1 MSEELVHLERAGGVA
16 TVTLDSPTNRNALSR
31 NLMAGLEDSLDAAIA
46 DDRVRLIVLTG
57 AGPVFCSGADLKE
70 REGVREE
77 GRGGGPGGLVT
88 VLKQVWYSPK
98 PVIARVNGPARAGGL
113 GLIAACDIAVSV
125 DSATFAFSEV
135 RIGVI
140 PAIISVV
147 TLPKLG
153 PTKGMELF
161 LTGETFDAGE
171 AVRLGLLNAAVP
183 SEQLD
188 ECVDRYASAILQGAP
203 GALAGCK
210 RLVRE
215 VPGMSIDAAFE
226 FTAALSAEFFTSP
239 DAREGMAAFREK
251 RSPRWAQGS

>member
-1 MSEELVHLERAGGVA
+1 VSEEPVHLERAGGAA

-70 REGVREE
+70 REGVSEE
-77 GRGGGPGGLVT
+77 GRGRGPGALVT

-98 PVIARVNGPARAGGL
+98 PIIACVNGPARAGGL

-239 DAREGMAAFREK
+239 DALEGMAAFREK